1 MKPWAKA
8 FYLSPQWRDCREGYM
23 KKVGGLCERCYKEGL
38 IKPAVIVH
46 HRIHLSP
53 SNIGEP
59 SITLNFDNLEALCR
73 SCHEEVHRR
82 GEKRYTVDREGRV
95 HAVG

>member
-1 MKPWAKA
+1 MKPFAKA
-8 FYLSPQWRDCREGYM
+8 FYLSPQWRACRNAYM
-23 KKVGGLCERCYKEGL
+23 KKAGGLCERCYKEGL

-46 HRIHLSP
+46 HRVHLNP

-73 SCHEEVHRR
+73 ECHEEVHRR
-82 GEKRYTVDREGRV
+82 GEKRYTVDKDGRV
-95 HAVG
+95 HAAE